1 MNISKELKEVMVTL
15 RLSGIVATLPDRIS
29 YAVSKKLSHEEFLE
43 MIFFDEREKR
53 QARLLNTKMKK
64 AVVDVNI
71 ESYSWDTTTV
81 YDRSLARKL
90 LSLAFVEAHSSVLI
104 FGPTGAGK
112 TFLAKHLAFAC
123 LKAGY
128 SVTFARADKL
138 FKHLRLSAI
147 DGTTYERTI
156 G

>member
-1 MNISKELKEVMVTL
+1 MWV
-15 RLSGIVATLPDRIS
+15 G
-29 YAVSKKLSHEEFLE
+29 KL
-43 MIFFDEREKR
+43 
-53 QARLLNTKMKK
+53 QRLLNTKMKK
-64 AVVDVNI
+64 AGVDANI

-81 YDRSLARKL
+81 YDCSLARKL
-90 LSLAFVEAHSSVLI
+90 FSLAFIEAHSSVLI

-147 DGTTYERTI
+147 DGMYIANEKYPTFHSKSTPLYVKKLI
-156 G
+156 NINPLFPPFLLNLYK